1 MEIEIAAEKMPFL
14 EKAVTWVRSKG
25 YNDIKTVL
33 DLDEFDTPKSFTQS
47 STNSVIAP
55 DITGI
60 SMGRK
65 CYFEVALKSENERQV
80 VNKWKLLSH
89 LAGAKQGKLIIFA
102 PHGHKAFAKRIIE
115 DNQILAEIL
124 PL

>member
-1 MEIEIAAEKMPFL
+1 MEIEIAAEKLPFL
-14 EKAVTWVRSKG
+14 EKAVNWVQSKG
-25 YNDIKTVL
+25 YNDIKAV
-33 DLDEFDTPKSFTQS
+33 LDEFEAPKSFTQS
-47 STNSVIAP
+47 STNSLIAP

-65 CYFEVALKSENERQV
+65 CYFEVALKSDNERQV
-80 VNKWKLLSH
+80 VNKWKLLSY
-89 LAGAKQGKLIIFA
+89 LAGNKQGKLIIFA

-115 DNQILAEIL
+115 ITKFMAEIL

>member
-1 MEIEIAAEKMPFL
+1 MDVAAEKMPFL
-14 EKAVTWVRSKG
+14 EKAVTWVQNKG
-25 YNDIKTVL
+25 YNDIKAVL
-33 DLDEFDTPKSFTQS
+33 GEFEAPQSFTQS
-47 STNSVIAP
+47 STNSLIAP

-65 CYFEVALKSENERQV
+65 CYFEVAMKSDNERQV

-102 PHGHKAFAKRIIE
+102 PHGHKAFAKRLIE

>member
-1 MEIEIAAEKMPFL
+1 MTISEEKLTLL
-14 EKAVTWVRSKG
+14 EKAVHWVKSKG
-25 YNDIKTVL
+25 YNDIKAAL
-33 DLDEFDTPKSFTQS
+33 DDFEAPKSFMQS
-47 STNSVIAP
+47 STNDSIAP

-60 SMGRK
+60 AMGRK
-65 CYFEVALKSENERQV
+65 CYFEVALKSEDERQV

-102 PHGHKAFAKRIIE
+102 PHGHKAFAKRLIE
-115 DNQILAEIL
+115 DNQILAEIM